1 MKKAIYALVMSM
13 LVIMTGCI
21 QDEDVKPDGNGRTG
35 NVSRVFVKDGK
46 VMSGTRADGEEDMEP
61 AMWFASVDSFDRYRE
76 DLSGMPDSIKADY
89 AHELGVTAMSDLETK
104 ADAELDSIGEVA
116 TTETEFRTLYAKY
129 VKKYSSTLINNYID
143 NTDLSLYAP
152 VGDEE
157 DIKYIANPKGQYV
170 IGDKVY
176 TVSDKMLPYSVQV
189 LSLVEE
195 RTSSKKGKVSEN
207 SYSWKPVS
215 GKKIKLSIERKK
227 NKVTVYMSAHKKMWY
242 GWKSDP
248 KRWMAFM
255 PVLSNFKKAIN
266 HDPYNTI
273 YSYRYYKSIKEYIGE
288 GILGQPPLAHDPYV
302 EGTVYVWS
310 DYEMEHDSKGN
321 VVRLMPDGHP
331 LANLDKAKQ
340 VKVCLAGE
348 Y

>member
-13 LVIMTGCI
+13 LVIMTGCM
-21 QDEDVKPDGNGRTG
+21 QDEDVKPDGNGPTG

-61 AMWFASVDSFDRYRE
+61 AMWFASADSFERYRE
-76 DLSGMPDSIKADY
+76 ELSGMPDSIKADY
-89 AHELGVTAMSDLETK
+89 THELGVTAMSDLERK

-116 TTETEFRTLYAKY
+116 TTETEFRALYAEY
-129 VKKYSSTLINNYID
+129 VEKYSSTLINNYID

-157 DIKYIANPKGQYV
+157 DIKYIANSNGQYV

-195 RTSSKKGKVSEN
+195 PTTSKKGKVSTN
-207 SYSWKPVS
+207 SYSWKPIS
-215 GKKIKLSIERKK
+215 GKKINFSIERKK
-227 NKVTVYMSAHKKMWY
+227 NKVTVYMSARKKMWY

-266 HDPYNTI
+266 HDPYSTI
-273 YSYRYYKSIKEYIGE
+273 YSYRYYTSIKEYIGE
-288 GILGQPPLAHDPYV
+288 GILAQGPMAHDPYV

-321 VVRLMPDGHP
+321 VVQVMPDAHP
-331 LANLDKAKQ
+331 LAYTHKARQ
-340 VKVCLAGE
+340 VKVSLAGE

>member
-1 MKKAIYALVMSM
+1 MKKAIYAFFMSM
-13 LVIMTGCI
+13 LVIMTGCM

-61 AMWFASVDSFDRYRE
+61 AMWFASVDSFEQYRE
-76 DLSGMPDSIKADY
+76 ELSEMPDSIKADY
-89 AHELGVTAMSDLETK
+89 THELGVTAMSDLETK

-116 TTETEFRTLYAKY
+116 TTETEFRTLYAGY
-129 VKKYSSTLINNYID
+129 VEKYSSTLINNYID

-152 VGDEE
+152 VGDDE
-157 DIKYIANPKGQYV
+157 DIKYIANSNGQYV
-170 IGDKVY
+170 IGDKVF

-195 RTSSKKGKVSEN
+195 PTTSKKGKVSKN
-207 SYSWKPVS
+207 SYSWEPIS
-215 GKKIKLSIERKK
+215 GKKINFSIERKK
-227 NKVTVYMSAHKKMWY
+227 NKVTVYMSARKKMWY

-248 KRWMAFM
+248 KRWMAFV
-255 PVLSNFKKAIN
+255 PVLSNFKKAIH

-273 YSYRYYKSIKEYIGE
+273 YYYRYYKSIKQYIGE
-288 GILGQPPLAHDPYV
+288 GFLCQPPMAHDPEV
-302 EGTVYVWS
+302 QGTVYVWS

-321 VVRLMPDGHP
+321 VVRVMPDGKP
-331 LANLDKAKQ
+331 LAKMDKAKK
-340 VKVCLAGE
+340 VEVCLAGE
-348 Y
+348 H

>member
-13 LVIMTGCI
+13 LVIMTGCM
-21 QDEDVKPDGNGRTG
+21 QDEDVKPDVNGRTG
-35 NVSRVFVKDGK
+35 EVSRVFVKDGK
-46 VMSGTRADGEEDMEP
+46 VMGGTRADGEEDMEP
-61 AMWFASVDSFDRYRE
+61 AMWFASVDSFNRYRE

-157 DIKYIANPKGQYV
+157 DIKYIANSNGQYV
-170 IGDKVY
+170 IGDKVC

-195 RTSSKKGKVSEN
+195 RTSSKKGKVSKN
-207 SYSWKPVS
+207 SYSWSPVS
-215 GKKIKLSIERKK
+215 GKKIKFSIERKK

-248 KRWMAFM
+248 KRWMAFV

-273 YSYRYYKSIKEYIGE
+273 YYYRYCTSIKQYIGE
-288 GILGQPPLAHDPYV
+288 GILAQGPLAHDPYV

-321 VVRLMPDGHP
+321 VVRVMPYGLP

>member
-1 MKKAIYALVMSM
+1 MSM
-13 LVIMTGCI
+13 LVIMTGCM

-46 VMSGTRADGEEDMEP
+46 VISGTRADGEEDMEP
-61 AMWFASVDSFDRYRE
+61 AMWFASVDSFEQYRE
-76 DLSGMPDSIKADY
+76 ELSEMPDSIKADY
-89 AHELGVTAMSDLETK
+89 THELGVMAMSDLEMK

-116 TTETEFRTLYAKY
+116 TTETEFRTLYAGY
-129 VKKYSSTLINNYID
+129 VEKYSSTLINNYID

-157 DIKYIANPKGQYV
+157 DIKYIANSNGQYV

-207 SYSWKPVS
+207 DFSWSPVS
-215 GKKIKLSIERKK
+215 GKKIKFSIERRK

-255 PVLSNFKKAIN
+255 PVLSNFKEVLHN
-266 HDPYNTI
+266 DPHTI

-288 GILGQPPLAHDPYV
+288 GILGQPPLAHDPEV
-302 EGTVYVWS
+302 QGTVYLWS

-321 VVRLMPDGHP
+321 VLRAMPDGHP
-331 LANLDKAKQ
+331 VVNMNKARQ

-348 Y
+348 H

>member
-13 LVIMTGCI
+13 LVIMTGCT

-46 VMSGTRADGEEDMEP
+46 VMNGTRADGEEDMEP
-61 AMWFASVDSFDRYRE
+61 AMWFASMDSFEQYRE
-76 DLSGMPDSIKADY
+76 ELSEMPDSIKADY
-89 AHELGVTAMSDLETK
+89 THELGVMAMSDLEMK

-116 TTETEFRTLYAKY
+116 TTETEFRTLYAGY
-129 VKKYSSTLINNYID
+129 VEKYSSTLINNYID

-157 DIKYIANPKGQYV
+157 DIKYIANSNGQYV

-207 SYSWKPVS
+207 DFSWSPVS
-215 GKKIKLSIERKK
+215 GKKIKFSIERRK

-255 PVLSNFKKAIN
+255 PVLSNFKEVLHN
-266 HDPYNTI
+266 DPHTI

-288 GILGQPPLAHDPYV
+288 GILGQPPLAHDPEV
-302 EGTVYVWS
+302 QGTVYLWS

-321 VVRLMPDGHP
+321 VLRAMPDGHP
-331 LANLDKAKQ
+331 VVNMNKARQ

-348 Y
+348 H

>member
-13 LVIMTGCI
+13 LVIMTGCM
-21 QDEDVKPDGNGRTG
+21 QDEDVKPDGNGLTG

-46 VMSGTRADGEEDMEP
+46 VISGTRADGEEDMEP
-61 AMWFASVDSFDRYRE
+61 AMWFASVDSFEQYRE
-76 DLSGMPDSIKADY
+76 ELSEMPDSIKADY
-89 AHELGVTAMSDLETK
+89 THELGVMAMSDLEMK

-116 TTETEFRTLYAKY
+116 TTETEFRTLYAGY
-129 VKKYSSTLINNYID
+129 VEKYSSTLINNYID

-157 DIKYIANPKGQYV
+157 DIKYIANSNGQYV

-207 SYSWKPVS
+207 DFSWSPVS
-215 GKKIKLSIERKK
+215 GKKIKFSIERRK

-255 PVLSNFKKAIN
+255 PVLSNFKEVLHN
-266 HDPYNTI
+266 DPHTI

-288 GILGQPPLAHDPYV
+288 GILGQPPLAHDPEV
-302 EGTVYVWS
+302 QGTVYLWS

-321 VVRLMPDGHP
+321 VLRAMPDGHP
-331 LANLDKAKQ
+331 VVNMNKARQ
-340 VKVCLAGE
+340 VKVSLAGE
-348 Y
+348 H

>member
-13 LVIMTGCI
+13 LVIMTGCM
-21 QDEDVKPDGNGRTG
+21 QDEDVKPDGNGLTG

-46 VMSGTRADGEEDMEP
+46 VISGTRADGEEDMEP
-61 AMWFASVDSFDRYRE
+61 AMWFASVDSFEQYRE
-76 DLSGMPDSIKADY
+76 ELSEMPDSIKADY
-89 AHELGVTAMSDLETK
+89 THELGVMAMSDLEMK

-116 TTETEFRTLYAKY
+116 TTETEFRTLYAGY
-129 VKKYSSTLINNYID
+129 VEKYSSTLINNYID

-157 DIKYIANPKGQYV
+157 DIKYIANSNGQYV

-207 SYSWKPVS
+207 DFSWSPVS
-215 GKKIKLSIERKK
+215 GKKIKFSIERRK

-255 PVLSNFKKAIN
+255 PVLSNFKEVLHN
-266 HDPYNTI
+266 DPHTI

-288 GILGQPPLAHDPYV
+288 DILGQPPLAHDPEV
-302 EGTVYVWS
+302 QGTVYLWS

-321 VVRLMPDGHP
+321 VLRAMPDGHP
-331 LANLDKAKQ
+331 VVNMNKARQ

-348 Y
+348 H

>member
-1 MKKAIYALVMSM
+1 MSM
-13 LVIMTGCI
+13 LVIMTGCM
-21 QDEDVKPDGNGRTG
+21 QDEDVKPDGNGLTG

-46 VMSGTRADGEEDMEP
+46 VISGTRADGEEDMEP
-61 AMWFASVDSFDRYRE
+61 AMWFASVDSFKRYRE
-76 DLSGMPDSIKADY
+76 KLSGMPDSIKADY
-89 AHELGVTAMSDLETK
+89 THKLGVTAMSDLEMK

-116 TTETEFRTLYAKY
+116 TTETEFRTLYAEY
-129 VKKYSSTLINNYID
+129 VEKYSSTLINNYID

-152 VGDEE
+152 VGDDE

-170 IGDKVY
+170 IGDKVC
-176 TVSDKMLPYSVQV
+176 TVSDKLLPYSVQV

-195 RTSSKKGKVSEN
+195 RTSSRKVSEN
-207 SYSWKPVS
+207 SYSWSPVS
-215 GKKIKLSIERKK
+215 GKKIKFSIEREK
-227 NKVTVYMSAHKKMWY
+227 NKVTVYMSARKKMWY
-242 GWKSDP
+242 GWKADP
-248 KRWMAFM
+248 KRWMAFL

-273 YSYRYYKSIKEYIGE
+273 YSYRYYKSIEEYIGE

-321 VVRLMPDGHP
+321 VLQSMPDGHP
-331 LANLDKAKQ
+331 VVNMDKARQ
-340 VKVCLAGE
+340 VKVSLAGE

>member
-1 MKKAIYALVMSM
+1 MSM
-13 LVIMTGCI
+13 LVIMTGCM
-21 QDEDVKPDGNGRTG
+21 QDEDVKPDGNGLTG

-46 VMSGTRADGEEDMEP
+46 VISGTRADGEEDMEP
-61 AMWFASVDSFDRYRE
+61 AMWFASVDSFEQYRE
-76 DLSGMPDSIKADY
+76 ELSEMPDSIKADY
-89 AHELGVTAMSDLETK
+89 TYELGVMAMSDLEMK

-116 TTETEFRTLYAKY
+116 TTETEFRTLYAGY
-129 VKKYSSTLINNYID
+129 VEKYSSTLINNYID

-157 DIKYIANPKGQYV
+157 DIKYIANSNGQYV

-207 SYSWKPVS
+207 DFSWSPVS
-215 GKKIKLSIERKK
+215 GKKIKFSIERRK

-255 PVLSNFKKAIN
+255 PVLSNFKEVLHN
-266 HDPYNTI
+266 DPHTI

-288 GILGQPPLAHDPYV
+288 GILGQPPLAHDPEV
-302 EGTVYVWS
+302 QGTVYLWS

-321 VVRLMPDGHP
+321 VLRAMPDGHP
-331 LANLDKAKQ
+331 LVNMDKARQ
-340 VKVCLAGE
+340 VKVSLAGE
-348 Y
+348 H

>member
-13 LVIMTGCI
+13 LVIMTGCM
-21 QDEDVKPDGNGRTG
+21 QDEDVKPDGNGLTG

-46 VMSGTRADGEEDMEP
+46 VMNGTRADGEEDMEP
-61 AMWFASVDSFDRYRE
+61 AMWFASMDSFEQYRE
-76 DLSGMPDSIKADY
+76 ELSEMPDSIKADY
-89 AHELGVTAMSDLETK
+89 THELGVMAMSDLEMK

-116 TTETEFRTLYAKY
+116 TTETEFRTLYAGY
-129 VKKYSSTLINNYID
+129 VEKYSSTLINNYID

-157 DIKYIANPKGQYV
+157 DIKYIANSNGQYV

-207 SYSWKPVS
+207 DFSWSPVS
-215 GKKIKLSIERKK
+215 GKKIKFSIERRK

-255 PVLSNFKKAIN
+255 PVLSNFKEVLHN
-266 HDPYNTI
+266 DPHTI

-288 GILGQPPLAHDPYV
+288 GILGQPPLAHDPEV
-302 EGTVYVWS
+302 QGTVYLWS

-321 VVRLMPDGHP
+321 VLRAMPDGHP
-331 LANLDKAKQ
+331 VVNMNKARQ

-348 Y
+348 H

>member
-1 MKKAIYALVMSM
+1 MKKTIYALVMSM
-13 LVIMTGCI
+13 LVIMTGCM
-21 QDEDVKPDGNGRTG
+21 QDEDVKPDGNARTG

-46 VMSGTRADGEEDMEP
+46 VMNGTRADDEEDMEP
-61 AMWFASVDSFDRYRE
+61 AMWFASMDSFERYRE
-76 DLSGMPDSIKADY
+76 ELSEMPDSTKVDY
-89 AHELGVTAMSDLETK
+89 THELGVTAMSDLETI

-116 TTETEFRTLYAKY
+116 TTETEFRTLYAEY
-129 VKKYSSTLINNYID
+129 VEKYSSTLINNYID

-152 VGDEE
+152 VGDDE
-157 DIKYIANPKGQYV
+157 DIKYIANSNGQYV

-215 GKKIKLSIERKK
+215 GKKINFSIERRK

-255 PVLSNFKKAIN
+255 PVLSNFKEAIH
-266 HDPYNTI
+266 HDPYTV
-273 YSYRYYKSIKEYIGE
+273 YSYRYCKSIKQYIGE
-288 GILGQPPLAHDPYV
+288 GILCQPPLAHDPEV
-302 EGTVYVWS
+302 QGTMYVWS

-321 VVRLMPDGHP
+321 VLRAMPDGHP
-331 LANLDKAKQ
+331 VVNMDKARK
-340 VKVCLAGE
+340 VEVCLAGE
-348 Y
+348 H

>member
-1 MKKAIYALVMSM
+1 MSM
-13 LVIMTGCI
+13 LVIMTGCM
-21 QDEDVKPDGNGRTG
+21 QDEDVKPDGNGLTG

-46 VMSGTRADGEEDMEP
+46 VISGTRADGEEDMEP
-61 AMWFASVDSFDRYRE
+61 AMWFASVDSFEQYRE
-76 DLSGMPDSIKADY
+76 ELSEMPDSIKADY
-89 AHELGVTAMSDLETK
+89 THELGVMAMSDLEMK

-116 TTETEFRTLYAKY
+116 TTETEFRTLYAGY
-129 VKKYSSTLINNYID
+129 VEKYSSTLINNYID

-157 DIKYIANPKGQYV
+157 DIKYIANSNGQYV

-207 SYSWKPVS
+207 DFSWSPVS
-215 GKKIKLSIERKK
+215 GKKIKFSIERRK

-255 PVLSNFKKAIN
+255 PVLSNFKEVLHN
-266 HDPYNTI
+266 DPHTI

-288 GILGQPPLAHDPYV
+288 GILGQPPLAHDPEV
-302 EGTVYVWS
+302 QGTVYLWS

-321 VVRLMPDGHP
+321 VLRAMPDGHP
-331 LANLDKAKQ
+331 VVNMNKARQ

-348 Y
+348 H